1 VLPPLQWKESL
12 QSRKPLFIALK
23 AEAVEKL
30 GEVISFLSDAAFDY
44 VRENVRQRLPPLA
57 RISQER

>member
-1 VLPPLQWKESL
+1 M
-12 QSRKPLFIALK
+12 ALK